1 MEDEGQLSTSLT
13 KVFIFQVIAV
23 IAILSL
29 PSLIYSGSYIIA
41 DAPAPKEGVEMP
53 PENHQKLTEGLFF
66 IVIDG
71 GRRDMMKDPNL
82 MPTLNSM
89 TTNNGTYID
98 VFTNPLTMTASCVK
112 EMATGIHQGLMKV

>member
-53 PENHQKLTEGLFF
+53 PENHEKLSL
-66 IVIDG
+66 
-71 GRRDMMKDPNL
+71 
-82 MPTLNSM
+82 
-89 TTNNGTYID
+89 
-98 VFTNPLTMTASCVK
+98 
-112 EMATGIHQGLMKV
+112 